1 MTGKI
6 MGSGITGLV
15 GVIIII
21 MGWLV
26 WKKEKINLFHDYHIN
41 KVSPENK
48 ADFCKQSGIGL
59 IVIGVSLLITALIL
73 ALTDSALSFI
83 CFAAGFI
90 VGLTALITAGMKY
103 NR

>member
-1 MTGKI
+1 
-6 MGSGITGLV
+6 MGTGITGLV

-41 KVSPENK
+41 KVSPENR
-48 ADFCKQSGIGL
+48 AAFCKLSGIAL
-59 IVIGVSLLITALIL
+59 IVIGVSLLITTLIL

-83 CFAAGFI
+83 CFAVGFI
-90 VGLTALITAGMKY
+90 AGLTTLITAGMKY